1 MVIYILAGVLVVGIG
16 VGIALL
22 VLKQDRKHANKRG
35 VDDPS
40 HSETSLDTVVIQK
53 GKLEWQE
60 IQNHVRLDELL
71 AVEGTTLSGD
81 SFQVIVSLA
90 AKSHVD
96 VIYMRVGRLI
106 QRVPPGQSGIARIKQ
121 GEALRILPGEASLSV
136 EMFTRSVE
144 NPSELLGDSG
154 TPVILSFVNS
164 LAEGISVRYAARCVD
179 MTHRFIKSWDLPSAQ
194 SDEAILARVSSVAD
208 IAALAEKVKDV
219 QTASAFVARHGVP
232 VPLESGVCY
241 ILGSA
246 GGKELSFILLSEVAL
261 LIVPVF
267 SPGLNL
273 AQFLENLSVKSQ
285 MHARLVLRETCSAV
299 ASQGADGRYDLQY
312 LSDRNV
318 LLGITNEQGSHVDVV
333 RIEQDVRVHN
343 LVVLKSCESTEYKN
357 VLIWLLPESDAG
369 ALGGKVPRRSV

>member
-1 MVIYILAGVLVVGIG
+1 MLIYVLVGILVVGIG

-22 VLKQDRKHANKRG
+22 VLKQDKKDALKKGG
-35 VDDPS
+35 VDS
-40 HSETSLDTVVIQK
+40 SGSEASLDKVVIQK
-53 GKLEWQE
+53 GKLDWQE

-71 AVEGTTLSGD
+71 AVEGTTLAGD
-81 SFQVIVSLA
+81 SFQVILGLG
-90 AKSHVD
+90 AKSHAE
-96 VIYMRVGRLI
+96 VIYIRVGRLI

-121 GEALRILPGEASLSV
+121 GEALRILPGEASLSI
-136 EMFTRSVE
+136 EMLTRSVE
-144 NPSELLGDSG
+144 KPADLLGDSG
-154 TPVILSFVNS
+154 TPVVVGFVNS
-164 LAEGISVRYAARCVD
+164 LSDGVSIRYAARCVD

-208 IAALAEKVKDV
+208 IAALAEKVKDI

-273 AQFLENLSVKSQ
+273 AQFLENLAVKSQ
-285 MHARLVLRETCSAV
+285 MHARLVLRETSSAV
-299 ASQGADGRYDLQY
+299 ASQGADGRYDLQS

-318 LLGITNEQGSHVDVV
+318 LLGITNDQGNHVDVV
-333 RIEQDVRVHN
+333 RIEQDGRVPN
-343 LVVLKSCESTEYKN
+343 LVTLKSCESPEYKN
-357 VLIWLLPESDAG
+357 VLIWLLPESEVKAVG
-369 ALGGKVPRRSV
+369 AALSRTS